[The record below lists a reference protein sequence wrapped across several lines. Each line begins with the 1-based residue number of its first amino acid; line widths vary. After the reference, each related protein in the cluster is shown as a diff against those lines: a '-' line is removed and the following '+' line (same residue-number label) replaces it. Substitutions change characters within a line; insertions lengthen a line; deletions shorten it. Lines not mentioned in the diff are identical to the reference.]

1 MSRADEYCQFAN
13 DCIVWARIA
22 TSGDQREQFLVIE
35 IGRATAGFCVPSVSL
50 PRFRDGRC

>member
-1 MSRADEYCQFAN
+1 MSKADEYCQFAN